1 MSGQTSK
8 LRMVLA
14 TEQILFREAMRSV
27 VEGVPDLEMVGEAAD
42 GSQAVKE
49 CERTQPDVLILDGYL
64 RNWDAARTTA
74 MVKDRVPDCRVL
86 ILSNSDDQSTLLD
99 ALEAGASGY
108 VSKHSELDD
117 LIGALREIHAGQ
129 TLIPP
134 RVLGPLLSKMIN
146 SKKQREE
153 AILKMVRL
161 TQRER
166 EVLAILAEG
175 GDNTI
180 IAARLVISP
189 RTAKTHIQ
197 SVLSKLGLH
206 SRLEAA
212 AFVRRYGLRTDLLR
226 ANNE

>member
-1 MSGQTSK
+1 MSRKTSN
-8 LRMVLA
+8 LRIVLA
-14 TEQILFREAMRSV
+14 TEQTLFRDAMRSV
-27 VEGVPDLEMVGEAAD
+27 VEGVTDLDMVGEAAD
-42 GSQAVKE
+42 GSHAVKE
-49 CERTQPDVLILDGYL
+49 CERTWADVLILDASL

-74 MVKDRVPDCRVL
+74 MIRDRVPNCRVL
-86 ILSNSDDQSTLLD
+86 ILSNGEDQSTVLK

-108 VSKHSELDD
+108 VSKHSELDE
-117 LIGALREIHAGQ
+117 LIGAMRAIHDGQ

-134 RVLGPLLSKMIN
+134 RMLGPLLSKLIN
-146 SKKQREE
+146 SKIEREE
-153 AILKMVRL
+153 AFLKMIRL

-175 GDNTI
+175 GDNTT
-180 IAARLVISP
+180 IARRLRISP

-212 AFVRRYGLRTDLLR
+212 AFVRRSGLRADLMD
-226 ANNE
+226 ANP